1 MPDWIKTCLVP
12 RIYHTYKMKH
22 QKYHT
27 VGTVLKYHTVGT
39 VPKYHTVGTVP
50 KYHTVGTVP
59 KYHTVGTVPKPN
71 KKIEKRGNIDT
82 HNTQMH
88 DCFT

>member
-27 VGTVLKYHTVGT
+27 VGTVPKYHTVGTVLKYHTVGT
-39 VPKYHTVGTVP
+39 VPKSNRT
-50 KYHTVGTVP
+50 
-59 KYHTVGTVPKPN
+59 
-71 KKIEKRGNIDT
+71 IEKRGNIDT